1 MTEFFANFFDWMEA
15 LPAVW
20 AYATLF
26 IIAYGENVVPPIPG
40 DMVVVFAGYMAGVGL
55 LDLWLVIVLS
65 TAGGTAGFMSMYA
78 IGYYAGRQAL
88 TSDKYSWLPRSG
100 IKRAQ
105 SWMDRYGFGVVAA
118 NRFLSGARSVISLT
132 VGAAQMKP
140 VPTLGWSTFSSALW
154 CGLISTGGYFV
165 GDNWRLVVEYV
176 RAYGRWM
183 VILLSVIAAIL
194 AVRWYLTTGGVPQE
208 GDEGDLPGEKVDSTE
223 SSAPGTG
230 PAGESGS
237 TQTEARAGGDT
248 GRPGG
253 ASTHE
258 SAPSTDT

>member
-1 MTEFFANFFDWMEA
+1 MQVLTEFFANFFDWMEA

-55 LDLWLVIVLS
+55 LDLWLVVVLS
-65 TAGGTAGFMSMYA
+65 TVGGAAGFMSMYA

-88 TSDKYSWLPRSG
+88 TSDRYSWLPRSG
-100 IKRAQ
+100 IKKAQ

-140 VPTLGWSTFSSALW
+140 VPTLWWSTFSSALW

-183 VILLSVIAAIL
+183 VILLSVIAVIF
-194 AVRWYLTTGGVPQE
+194 AVRWYLTSGRAEEGGSE
-208 GDEGDLPGEKVDSTE
+208 DEAGGKSTE
-223 SSAPGTG
+223 SSSSSASVRHPVRED
-230 PAGESGS
+230 ASAEN
-237 TQTEARAGGDT
+237 EANT
-248 GRPGG
+248 P
-253 ASTHE
+253 E
-258 SAPSTDT
+258 SASSAET

>member
-1 MTEFFANFFDWMEA
+1 MQVLTEFFANFFDWMEA

-55 LDLWLVIVLS
+55 LDLWLVVVLS
-65 TAGGTAGFMSMYA
+65 TVGGAAGFMSMYA

-88 TSDKYSWLPRSG
+88 TSDRYSWLPRSG
-100 IKRAQ
+100 IKKAQ

-140 VPTLGWSTFSSALW
+140 VPTLWWSTFSSALW

-183 VILLSVIAAIL
+183 VILLSVLAVIF
-194 AVRWYLTTGGVPQE
+194 AVRWYLTSGRAAEEGGSE
-208 GDEGDLPGEKVDSTE
+208 DEAGGKSTE
-223 SSAPGTG
+223 SSSSSASVRHPVRED
-230 PAGESGS
+230 ASAEN
-237 TQTEARAGGDT
+237 EANT
-248 GRPGG
+248 P
-253 ASTHE
+253 E
-258 SAPSTDT
+258 SASSAET